1 MALATSNCCST
12 RPLAINSILSTGTHG
27 AASTRICN
35 VTSLPL
41 LLRVEP
47 TCHSRSAV
55 KRMKGPQETVAAR
68 RLTDCPGGAPPRR
81 FALIPE
87 PGKPLPSFPTA
98 EAAAA
103 SYAQSDNWKSYQLIG
118 PDPDGVRYSVI
129 QSPGDELTEVIF
141 TKKPGGWVYAVTI
154 GC

>member
-1 MALATSNCCST
+1 VAT
-12 RPLAINSILSTGTHG
+12 
-27 AASTRICN
+27 
-35 VTSLPL
+35 
-41 LLRVEP
+41 
-47 TCHSRSAV
+47 
-55 KRMKGPQETVAAR
+55 TVAAR